1 MKKNKKKVFLTIIII
16 AIFIGIFLLYAFN
29 GGHFYGKDSMVN
41 LYYSLDEYKSVE
53 HIEFYDFYDP
63 LEYIVNDKKIHISE
77 YQDLVIIV
85 PITSRDQSCTF
96 HIVHEENENNPT
108 AQFTREGTSLSV
120 VSKNKEKKI
129 IENIAVYYSDNQREG
144 EIPAYYFMFQ
154 LDGIVYSIIV
164 EDEHHMFS
172 REEMFHKM
180 FDYFEMQFKE
190 A

>member
-1 MKKNKKKVFLTIIII
+1 MLK
-16 AIFIGIFLLYAFN
+16 
-29 GGHFYGKDSMVN
+29 
-41 LYYSLDEYKSVE
+41 
-53 HIEFYDFYDP
+53 
-63 LEYIVNDKKIHISE
+63 
-77 YQDLVIIV
+77 
-85 PITSRDQSCTF
+85 
-96 HIVHEENENNPT
+96 HE
-108 AQFTREGTSLSV
+108 
-120 VSKNKEKKI
+120 KEKKI